1 MNVGEVYDL
10 FRSLVDEP
18 DETFLSVADTQTYL
32 HAGHLEYRSFITD
45 INPEIFSSRIWVV
58 PTSRE
63 VELAG
68 TIFSSSAAAAP
79 AADQAERLIR
89 VGLVDSQAG
98 DSLSYYLTPCQTPV
112 GVENA
117 EGDYCLVGTKLI
129 FVGSLSGSTLRIE
142 YVRVPSLTKTQWV
155 TASAAFID
163 NLPNYHPLIALY
175 AARYYAI
182 RDGATNQALL
192 AQLNTKENELK
203 QFLAT
208 GRLTDSAQYISPQV
222 NYSNVVTI

>member
-1 MNVGEVYDL
+1 M
-10 FRSLVDEP
+10 
-18 DETFLSVADTQTYL
+18 
-32 HAGHLEYRSFITD
+32 
-45 INPEIFSSRIWVV
+45 
-58 PTSRE
+58 
-63 VELAG
+63 
-68 TIFSSSAAAAP
+68 
-79 AADQAERLIR
+79 
-89 VGLVDSQAG
+89 
-98 DSLSYYLTPCQTPV
+98 
-112 GVENA
+112 
-117 EGDYCLVGTKLI
+117 
-129 FVGSLSGSTLRIE
+129 
-142 YVRVPSLTKTQWV
+142 PSLTKTQWV

>member
-32 HAGHLEYRSFITD
+32 HAGHLEYRGTITD
-45 INPEIFSSRIWVV
+45 INPEIFSSRIWIT

-63 VELAG
+63 FELAG
-68 TIFSSSAAAAP
+68 TIFSSAAAAAP

-89 VGLVDSQAG
+89 IGLVDSQAN
-98 DSLSYYLTPCQTPV
+98 DSLSYYMTPCQTPV
-112 GVENA
+112 GLENA
-117 EGDYCLVGTKLI
+117 EGDYCLVATKLI
-129 FVGSLSGSTLRIE
+129 FFSDMTGQTIRIE
-142 YVRVPSLTKTQWV
+142 YVRVPALTKTNWV
-155 TASAAFID
+155 SGSNVFID

-182 RDGATNQALL
+182 RDGAANPSLIE
-192 AQLNTKENELK
+192 QLRIKEQELK
-203 QFLAT
+203 SFLTT
-208 GRLTDSAQYISPQV
+208 GRLMDSSQYISPQV
-222 NYSNVVTI
+222 NYSKVVTI